1 MGFMETIIEYLEREQ
16 RTFGELAFSPVDSL
30 VLSSLVYFNFDAAG
44 VVERQSATPVRL
56 HDVVA
61 LTPLDA
67 LVSSSWLADSPDTFA
82 FVRAIMASRRY
93 RDVEIVFFTNDF
105 VSVIEKQFSAATF
118 RIPNAAAALRRR
130 ADDCAHPG
138 ACHSGAGED
147 FGEDGLLYVAYRGTD
162 GTLAGWKED
171 FNLTFKNVIPSQAAA
186 LQYLSG
192 VASTCS
198 CPIIAGG
205 HSKGG
210 NLAEYSAL
218 TCDEALFD
226 RIVAVHD
233 HDGPA
238 FSDDPSPRIGDP
250 AYRAKLFKTVPSSSI
265 FGLMLESRRDYRIVQ
280 SDARVFLSHSPF
292 TWLVEGADFLYD
304 EKLTRGSY
312 AFDRSLDEWMR
323 SVDPDKRELF
333 IDTMYELFTSTEATT
348 WSQFQDNLARN
359 IATVFQRG
367 RSLDA
372 ETRSF
377 LLRTLAS
384 GVGILTSSTARNM
397 LPDGIRERG
406 GASRGA

>member
-82 FVRAIMASRRY
+82 FVCAIMASRRY

-138 ACHSGAGED
+138 ACRSGAGED

-198 CPIIAGG
+198 CPIVAGG

-226 RIVAVHD
+226 RIVAVYD

>member
-226 RIVAVHD
+226 RIVAVYD

>member
-280 SDARVFLSHSPF
+280 SDARVLLSHSPF

-323 SVDPDKRELF
+323 SVDPGKRELF
-333 IDTMYELFTSTEATT
+333 IDTMYELFASTEATT

>member
-333 IDTMYELFTSTEATT
+333 IDTMYELFASTEATT

>member
-93 RDVEIVFFTNDF
+93 RDVEIVFFANDF

-323 SVDPDKRELF
+323 SVDPGKRELF
-333 IDTMYELFTSTEATT
+333 IDTMYELFASTEATT

>member
-323 SVDPDKRELF
+323 SVDPGKRELF
-333 IDTMYELFTSTEATT
+333 IDTMYELFASTEATT

>member
-61 LTPLDA
+61 LTPLDD
-67 LVSSSWLADSPDTFA
+67 LVSSSWLADSPDTSA

-138 ACHSGAGED
+138 ACHSGAAA

-218 TCDEALFD
+218 TCDGALFD

-250 AYRAKLFKTVPSSSI
+250 AYREKLFKTVPSSSI

-333 IDTMYELFTSTEATT
+333 IDTMYELFASTEATT

>member
-93 RDVEIVFFTNDF
+93 RDVEIVFFINDF

-323 SVDPDKRELF
+323 SVDPGKRELF
-333 IDTMYELFTSTEATT
+333 IDTMYELFASTEATT

>member
-1 MGFMETIIEYLEREQ
+1 MGFMETIIEYLEHEQ

-323 SVDPDKRELF
+323 SVDPGKRELF
-333 IDTMYELFTSTEATT
+333 IDTMYELFASTEATT

-397 LPDGIRERG
+397 LPGGIRERG

>member
-16 RTFGELAFSPVDSL
+16 RTFGELAFSLVDSL

-198 CPIIAGG
+198 CPIVAGG

-226 RIVAVHD
+226 RIVAVYD

-323 SVDPDKRELF
+323 SVDPGKRELF
-333 IDTMYELFTSTEATT
+333 IDTMYELFASTEATT

>member
-292 TWLVEGADFLYD
+292 TWLVEGADFLFD
-304 EKLTRGSY
+304 VKLTRGSY

-323 SVDPDKRELF
+323 SVDPGKRELF
-333 IDTMYELFTSTEATT
+333 IDTMYELFASTEATT